1 MKKFI
6 QLSYKERKEMG
17 LAGRRH
23 MEAVFDKRIVV
34 KDTINELL
42 KNR

>member
-23 MEAVFDKRIVV
+23 IEDVFDKKKVV
-34 KDTINELL
+34 EETMSYL
-42 KNR
+42 KNE